1 MTATGSVDTVGA
13 SDFGVVSTRATCPRK
28 TKLVGG
34 GFATDADSDGGIIP
48 IESRAIGKRVW
59 LVAGV
64 ESGEGERTLDAYAY
78 CRKGGPGLKQRSATV
93 AVPSAD
99 DDVGPETAATPTCPK
114 KTKAVAGG
122 FAQPPPSGQVPPAVT
137 MSSTRSAKRTWT
149 VSGQIAPGGRDATL
163 TGYAYCSR
171 KERTETSAS
180 EEILIRQLGSV
191 ESPACPTG
199 TSLSGGF
206 RAPPLSG
213 QSFVVTFASYRA
225 GDKWVTRAIQGGNAG
240 SVTTLAYCG

>member
-1 MTATGSVDTVGA
+1 
-13 SDFGVVSTRATCPRK
+13 
-28 TKLVGG
+28 
-34 GFATDADSDGGIIP
+34 
-48 IESRAIGKRVW
+48 
-59 LVAGV
+59 
-64 ESGEGERTLDAYAY
+64 
-78 CRKGGPGLKQRSATV
+78 
-93 AVPSAD
+93 
-99 DDVGPETAATPTCPK
+99 
-114 KTKAVAGG
+114 
-122 FAQPPPSGQVPPAVT
+122 

-149 VSGQIAPGGRDATL
+149 VSGQVAPGGRDATL

-191 ESPACPTG
+191 ESPACPKG

-225 GDKWVTRAIQGGNAG
+225 GDQWVTRAIQGGSAG
-240 SVTTLAYCG
+240 SVTTPRVLRLTCPQRKRDQKRTYSRACPIPASSASRIPSGMSGIASRSAS